1 MARRKS
7 KRGRPPTLRKPRT
20 LVVRLDGAALDALEE
35 LADDAEA
42 SLSDYVRGLVSRHL
56 RAKGCWT
63 LPRDPPTRTS
73 SSK

>member
-1 MARRKS
+1 MARRNS

-35 LADDAEA
+35 LAEDAEV
-42 SLSDYVRGLVSRHL
+42 SLSDYVRGLVARHL
-56 RAKGCWT
+56 RGKGRT
-63 LPRDPPTRTS
+63 LPRDPPTRTP